1 MRVRCRP
8 RSAPA
13 SSVCGPPATL
23 DPLDDTSA
31 AVDAAEPRPVASGPP
46 SKLAR
51 NATIG
56 FLVFLVVLSNVG
68 NILFASFVD
77 QHPGWLIAMNA
88 SNRNLALSS
97 GSLDAVTF
105 YVVGF
110 VRLFAPDLFF
120 FWIGRWYGD
129 AGIRWMERKAPT
141 YGELLRQLETW
152 FDKARF
158 AVVAV
163 APNNPVCLF
172 AGAAGMTYGAFLV
185 ANVVGTIARL
195 VLIRAF
201 SSVFE
206 DLLGSIRGFIVD
218 YRWPITALS
227 IVLVALTVW
236 NDRRGGRD
244 GIGDLV
250 NLEEGIE
257 EAEAELEAEATM
269 DAADAQQAE

>member
-1 MRVRCRP
+1 M
-8 RSAPA
+8 
-13 SSVCGPPATL
+13 
-23 DPLDDTSA
+23 SA
-31 AVDAAEPRPVASGPP
+31 AVAAAHHHPVPPGPP

-56 FLVFLVVLSNVG
+56 FLVFLVVLSNLG
-68 NILFASFVD
+68 NIFFATFVNEN
-77 QHPGWLIAMNA
+77 PLALIAMNA
-88 SNRNLALSS
+88 SNRNLALASP
-97 GSLDAVTF
+97 SLDPLGF

-110 VRLFAPDLFF
+110 ARLFAPDLFF

-129 AGIRWMERKAPT
+129 AAIRWMERKAPT
-141 YGELLRQLETW
+141 YGELLRQLERG

-158 AVVAV
+158 VVVAI

-172 AGAAGMTYGAFLV
+172 AGAAGMSMSAFLT
-185 ANVVGTIARL
+185 ANIVGTAGRL
-195 VLIRAF
+195 LLIRAF

-206 DLLGSIRGFIVD
+206 DLLGHVKDFIGD

-227 IVLVALTVW
+227 VALVAFTIW

-250 NLEEGIE
+250 NLPEGMS
-257 EAEAELEAEATM
+257 EAEAELEAELET
-269 DAADAQQAE
+269 DASTTSDGDAQP

>member
-1 MRVRCRP
+1 M
-8 RSAPA
+8 
-13 SSVCGPPATL
+13 
-23 DPLDDTSA
+23 DDTSA
-31 AVDAAEPRPVASGPP
+31 AVDAADHRPAATGPP
-46 SKLAR
+46 SKAAR

-68 NILFASFVD
+68 NILFASFVND
-77 QHPGWLIAMNA
+77 HPGWLIAMNA
-88 SNRNLALSS
+88 SNRNLALASNN
-97 GSLDAVTF
+97 LDAIAF
-105 YVVGF
+105 FGIGF
-110 VRLFAPDLFF
+110 LRLFAPDLFF

-129 AGIRWMERKAPT
+129 AAIRWMERKAPT

-158 AVVAV
+158 VVVAI

-172 AGAAGMTYGAFLV
+172 AGAAGMSYGAFLA
-185 ANVVGTIARL
+185 ANVVGTIGRL
-195 VLIRAF
+195 ILIRAF

-206 DLLGSIRGFIVD
+206 DLLGSITGFIGD

-236 NDRRGGRD
+236 SDRRGGRD

-250 NLEEGIE
+250 NLEEGIS
-257 EAEAELEAEATM
+257 EAEAELVGESTM
-269 DAADAQQAE
+269 DADDAHQAE